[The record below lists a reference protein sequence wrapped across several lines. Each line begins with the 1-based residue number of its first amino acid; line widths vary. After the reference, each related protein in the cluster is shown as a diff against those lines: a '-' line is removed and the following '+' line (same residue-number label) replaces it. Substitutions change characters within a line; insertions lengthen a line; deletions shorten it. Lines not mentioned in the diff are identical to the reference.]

1 MCRKSAAEQ
10 AATPQQ
16 GALCWKDVWDGDRG
30 GSEGC
35 RGVKLTLIEE
45 KKKKRGKE
53 KCDLRC
59 EGLGWSL
66 PRWAH
71 C

>member
-16 GALCWKDVWDGDRG
+16 GALCWKDVRDGDRG

-45 KKKKRGKE
+45 KKKKEERK
-53 KCDLRC
+53 
-59 EGLGWSL
+59 SVT
-66 PRWAH
+66 
-71 C
+71 

>member
-10 AATPQQ
+10 AETSQQ
-16 GALCWKDVWDGDRG
+16 GALCWKDVRDGDRG

-35 RGVKLTLIEE
+35 RAVILTLIEE
-45 KKKKRGKE
+45 KRGKE

-59 EGLGWSL
+59 EGLGRSL